1 VAAVTDLDLYL
12 ALERLMI
19 ELDQD
24 ENPAADD
31 IRDLIDPIWFR
42 LPPEDIAR
50 LDARGLVD
58 PRALFPVQLP
68 LPPAPELPTP
78 TIADRKFNDTGWEPP
93 ADWRKAA
100 A

>member
-1 VAAVTDLDLYL
+1 MTDLDLYL

-68 LPPAPELPTP
+68 LPPRPEHRVPTVENQ
-78 TIADRKFNDTGWEPP
+78 TFERTGWQAPFH
-93 ADWRKAA
+93 WQGKAA
-100 A
+100 